1 MSVSTQQS
9 KASTT
14 AAAGSNGQPKL
25 QRGWTGFGR
34 NYFHS
39 LGTEAWP
46 EVPQEESRGEGGPY
60 SWGILETTT
69 TSNENNS
76 TAGTSDHN
84 PLLVAYRYT
93 SEIPSKVKRKKDTQN
108 KINKKQQPQQ
118 PLPDEAGFQ
127 IAPAACSSAASYFLS
142 GSRHNR
148 ITTLGTI
155 HGRIMNPVL
164 EAIQNKQQP
173 SQQQWNCSMMSPST
187 LTIPLPLPCVELAAG
202 RHFCLARLEGGQ
214 AVLSWGA
221 GHFGQLGHGAS
232 FATEA
237 GGQNSSTFQATPK
250 VMDRL
255 LPRMVGCPIAQ
266 IAAGDWHGMALT
278 QEGTVLAWGCNR
290 NMQCGRKTPR
300 SSMSKAGGD
309 AAAAAAAST
318 SAPLQMT
325 PQPVV
330 ILDTDPD
337 KADDPPVAIAK
348 ITCGKAHSVAITKR
362 NQVYCWGASHY
373 GQCASNTG
381 SSIRTSKYTRNTTSL
396 PRLVISLQDVTV
408 VDVAAGDRHTLALTQ
423 GGRVF
428 SWGAGAEGQL
438 GIFPPICATPR
449 PRLIHDLDFVAICAA
464 NMQPQQSDSAQS
476 LASVPTITSVHAAGC
491 SSSALSSLGHVYVW
505 GSNDAGNLGLTIPHS
520 SQLPYWEVQSTPLPP
535 NDERLLEVK
544 TFDSQHNVLLPRR
557 VDALATMHVEQIM
570 MGPSHTWN
578 LGESRDASDLSTGH
592 DDNDGGARIGRTL
605 FEVQASRKAKAQNGG
620 GGQPSSS
627 QVGRLTPAGSSIT
640 SASWDGGTTTTN
652 ASRRVLSPSSTMP
665 TDDEDDVTTDTS
677 MSVSMPAL
685 TDAVGRRGL
694 PDPAGS
700 DNSQQQKGGK
710 RQGRR
715 HSDFLLSSSKNRQ
728 FSLPNLLRRLGGSNR
743 RNKDKDRDA
752 SASSNNNNN
761 NNDVSIPESEGAAT
775 ATIGGSGDL
784 GSSAAS
790 NGDKSE
796 GSGKGRFRL
805 R

>member
-1 MSVSTQQS
+1 MSISTQKS

-14 AAAGSNGQPKL
+14 TKGSNGQPQL

-39 LGTEAWP
+39 LGTEPWH
-46 EVPQEESRGEGGPY
+46 EVPQEESRAFGEGGPY
-60 SWGILETTT
+60 SWGIDALETTAA
-69 TSNENNS
+69 NENSN
-76 TAGTSDHN
+76 TATSDTNN

-93 SEIPSKVKRKKDTQN
+93 SEIPSKPKRKKDN
-108 KINKKQQPQQ
+108 NNKKQQPQQ
-118 PLPDEAGFQ
+118 PLPDEAGLQ

-148 ITTLGTI
+148 IITLGTI

-164 EAIQNKQQP
+164 EAIQNKQQQKP
-173 SQQQWNCSMMSPST
+173 WDCSMISPST

-202 RHFCLARLEGGQ
+202 RHFCLARLEGGL

-255 LPRMVGCPIAQ
+255 LPRMIGCPIAQ

-337 KADDPPVAIAK
+337 KVDDPPVAIAK
-348 ITCGKAHSVAITKR
+348 ITCGKAHSVAISIR

-396 PRLVISLQDVTV
+396 PRLVSSLQDVTV

-464 NMQPQQSDSAQS
+464 NMQQQQQGDGAQA
-476 LASVPTITSVHAAGC
+476 LASVPTIASVHAAGC
-491 SSSALSSLGHVYVW
+491 SSSALSSSGHVYVW

-520 SQLPYWEVQSTPLPP
+520 SRLPYWEVQSTPLPP

-557 VDALATMHVEQIM
+557 VDALTNIHVEQIM
-570 MGPSHTWN
+570 MGPSHTWS
-578 LGESRDASDLSTGH
+578 LGESRDASDVSTG

-605 FEVQASRKAKAQNGG
+605 FEVQESRKAKDKGEL
-620 GGQPSSS
+620 GGQSSLS
-627 QVGRLTPAGSSIT
+627 QVGRLTPAGSSIA

-665 TDDEDDVTTDTS
+665 TDDEDEVTTDTS

-685 TDAVGRRGL
+685 TDAVGRRGV
-694 PDPAGS
+694 PDAAGG
-700 DNSQQQKGGK
+700 DNSQQQRGGK

-715 HSDFLLSSSKNRQ
+715 HSDIMLSHAKNRQ
-728 FSLPNLLRRLGGSNR
+728 FSLPNLLRRLGGSSR

-752 SASSNNNNN
+752 ISASNNNE
-761 NNDVSIPESEGAAT
+761 VSIPEAAAAAT
-775 ATIGGSGDL
+775 INGSGDL

-790 NGDKSE
+790 IGDKSE